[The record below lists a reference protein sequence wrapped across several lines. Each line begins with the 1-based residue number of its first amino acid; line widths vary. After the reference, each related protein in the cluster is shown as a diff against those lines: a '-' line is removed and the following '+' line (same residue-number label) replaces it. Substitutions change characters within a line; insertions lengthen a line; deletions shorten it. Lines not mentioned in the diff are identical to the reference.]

1 MSIPLRTTSSPVQ
14 LRLPVA
20 IIALSAVAFGA
31 LGVVAVQQISDL
43 TRDNVQ
49 QGVLDLVTLRAR
61 EIAAFFEER
70 GRVATTVFADPL
82 ARRWIAEYTTFRRP
96 LEGDPGWEHLLGEFR
111 FIEEHD
117 PTITAVFFATA
128 ATGEYFRSL
137 GRVEREGYDTRTRW
151 WWHEAVD
158 TRRPHV
164 TAAGVDAGT
173 GELGV
178 TIQMT
183 LDNPDGSVLAVA
195 GLDVNLETLGGL
207 VDAINHQGVGNAF
220 LVDAQSRIIYF
231 PAIDFSTL
239 PRGDLV
245 VTSLGMVD
253 QLYPDTSGFAELADD
268 FVNQKAGLARVRWRG
283 EPRFVAHM
291 PVHSERPELR
301 WTLGLA
307 VPEQVISSPIAQMRW
322 RAAIAILLAVLAIA
336 GVTLAVTHR
345 VDSQLRVADRL
356 RAAALA
362 EANARLLETDQMKSR
377 FLATMS
383 HELRTPLNS
392 IIGFSSILRTRLSD
406 QLDQR
411 YLKFLDN
418 IRSSGEHLLAMI
430 SDILDLSK
438 VEAGRLELHPETVH
452 IPELIDNV
460 CDILRAS
467 ARDRT
472 LELECL
478 AARDLPPIEADP
490 IRLKQILLNL
500 IANAL
505 KFAYEGTAVQ
515 ITARAL
521 DADGSPLGVPALALA
536 VADRGIGIAPADQ
549 KVIFEEFRQVFQSDG
564 RTYGGTGL
572 GLALV
577 RRLVELHHGLITVQS
592 VLGEGSTF
600 TVVLPRERGDERPQ
614 PTASPTVSVV
624 EGTRVLVVE
633 DDTAAFERIRHDLA
647 GAGYTVLWSR
657 TGDDAVELATDHQPA
672 AIVLDIVLP
681 GRDGWD
687 ILRDLKARSDTA
699 PIPVIIVSML
709 ANHELGLALGADAYF
724 TKPVDRAQL
733 LARIA
738 ELIPPA
744 ITTPPRVLLVDDEP
758 SLHELVEEM
767 LRGQDYELMHAYS
780 GAEGLDLAR
789 REHPDVIILDLMMPG
804 IDGFEV
810 ATWLRSDPGTCGIP
824 IIVLTARDTTRAE
837 RERLRGKIEVLLRK
851 GEAGTTRLAP
861 LIRNLV
867 EQKAPASRQGNDD

>member
-1 MSIPLRTTSSPVQ
+1 MQ

-20 IIALSAVAFGA
+20 IIVLSAVAFGA
-31 LGVVAVQQISDL
+31 LGVAAVRQISDL
-43 TRDNVQ
+43 TRDNVE
-49 QGVLDLVTLRAR
+49 QGVLNLLTLRAR

-70 GRVATTVFADPL
+70 GRVASTLFADPL
-82 ARRWIAEYTTFRRP
+82 ARRWISEYATFRRP
-96 LEGDPGWEHLLGEFR
+96 LAGDPGWEHLLSEFR

-128 ATGEYFRSL
+128 STGEYFRSL

-151 WWHEAVD
+151 WWQEAVAR
-158 TRRPHV
+158 RRPHV

-173 GELGV
+173 GVLGV
-178 TIQMT
+178 TIQST
-183 LDNPDGSVLAVA
+183 LDNPDGSVLAVV

-207 VDAINHQGVGNAF
+207 VDAINYQGAGNAF
-220 LVDAQSRIIYF
+220 LVDSQSRIIYF

-239 PRGDLV
+239 PRGDRV
-245 VTSLGMVD
+245 VSSLGTVD
-253 QLYPDTSGFAELADD
+253 QLYPDTAGFADLASALS
-268 FVNQKAGLARVRWRG
+268 NQESGLARVRWRN
-283 EPRFVAHM
+283 EPRFVAHV
-291 PVHSERPELR
+291 PVRSERPELR

-307 VPEQVISSPIAQMRW
+307 VPEKVISSPIATMRW

-336 GVTLAVTHR
+336 GVTLAVTR
-345 VDSQLRVADRL
+345 RIDSQLREADRL

-452 IPELIDNV
+452 IPELVDHV
-460 CDILRAS
+460 LDIMRAS
-467 ARDRT
+467 ARERS
-472 LELECL
+472 LELCCQ
-478 AARDLPPIEADP
+478 AAHNLPPIEADP

-500 IANAL
+500 IANAV
-505 KFAYEGTAVQ
+505 KFAYEGTTVQ
-515 ITARAL
+515 ITAKAL
-521 DADGSPLGVPALALA
+521 DADSSPLGVPALALA
-536 VADRGIGIAPADQ
+536 VADRGIGIATADQ
-549 KVIFEEFRQVFQSDG
+549 KVIFDEFRQVFQSDG

-577 RRLVELHHGLITVQS
+577 RRLVELHHGLIAVQS
-592 VLGEGSTF
+592 ALGEGSTF
-600 TVVLPRERGDERPQ
+600 TVVLPREHGDASSLPSPAPLA
-614 PTASPTVSVV
+614 PTP

-647 GAGYTVLWSR
+647 VAGYTVLWSR
-657 TGDDAVELATDHQPA
+657 TGADAVDLAAAYQPA
-672 AIVLDIVLP
+672 TIVLDIVLP

-687 ILRDLKARSDTA
+687 ILRDLKASTDTA
-699 PIPVIIVSML
+699 AIPVIIVSML
-709 ANHELGLALGADAYF
+709 ANQELGLALGANAYF
-724 TKPVDRAQL
+724 TKPVDRTQL
-733 LARIA
+733 LACIA
-738 ELIPPA
+738 ELVPHVV
-744 ITTPPRVLLVDDEP
+744 TSPPRLLLVDDEP
-758 SLHELVEEM
+758 SLHDLVEEM
-767 LRGQDYELMHAYS
+767 LRGQGYDLMHAFS

-789 REHPDVIILDLMMPG
+789 REHPDVVILDLMMPG
-804 IDGFEV
+804 LDGFEV
-810 ATWLRSDPGTCGIP
+810 ATQLRSDPGTCGIP

-851 GEAGTTRLAP
+851 GETGTARLAP

-867 EQKAPASRQGNDD
+867 AQRSPAGRRARDL